1 MEHGVITQEN
11 LIAIYNICKKR
22 LTISQ
27 DDFLNNPK
35 YEKIKETTLKRY
47 DAVNKFISSI
57 MNTRR
62 FEIFKENVCVEFGK
76 DNFTDENI
84 YAYFVDRIEE
94 LKKMYGDVELNTL
107 YGYCLKDK
115 KLRIK
120 EIKNCEL
127 IKKDSKR
134 VKLNGLYD
142 YLIKDS
148 NINKERFLNL
158 NDPYYEFERVLL
170 LTLDNNLDRMRDSI
184 AKLDD
189 EVKGKFINDIKN
201 KYHLVEV
208 NGHYVCRY
216 LFDNFRIVKV
226 LRNNVGYRRLLPNN
240 FMDIFK
246 CSLNVNNVKLA
257 FDYVCREDSKLIKD
271 AYIEL
276 KDNKYFRDL
285 VNFPKDNLGITFS
298 IIKLLGNSLIEVNEL
313 NNYLGFMRR
322 ISLSKYVLMDK
333 YTKKNYM
340 KNALTF
346 YKKKILRGT
355 RESAI
360 KFIENISIYDNL
372 RKEEKVIITSNYKRF
387 IDEIFNLAIATCYDL
402 DFNLIEELVK
412 YVSVKVIE
420 IIMIESQDEALS
432 VNRVEFVKGDH
443 EDAKSYVESYKL
455 FVAKEETKKVTDKYD
470 SMLKEQEEN
479 TLRLRDLTTAFHKDL
494 DEIFTKYNEVERDR
508 YIAELTN
515 SDEIQRE
522 ERMKVWKEQLLAQYR
537 NKHSDNSYE
546 FFSALYDLLAI
557 YERKTGRKYDPK
569 RCLFS
574 FDDVYRF
581 YYLDDEQ
588 RNQYEKELIID
599 ENFFD

>member
-1 MEHGVITQEN
+1 MEHEVITQEN

-148 NINKERFLNL
+148 NINRERFLNL

-216 LFDNFRIVKV
+216 LFDNFRMVKV

>member
-62 FEIFKENVCVEFGK
+62 FEIFKENVCVEFGN
-76 DNFTDENI
+76 DNFTDDNI

-148 NINKERFLNL
+148 NINRERFLNL

-170 LTLDNNLDRMRDSI
+170 LTIDNNLDRMRDSI

-216 LFDNFRIVKV
+216 LFDNFRMVKV

-340 KNALTF
+340 KNALTL

-360 KFIENISIYDNL
+360 KFIENVSIYDNL
-372 RKEEKVIITSNYKRF
+372 RIEEKAIITSNYKRF
-387 IDEIFNLAIATCYDL
+387 IGEIFNLAIATCDDL

>member
-1 MEHGVITQEN
+1 MEHEVITQEN

-27 DDFLNNPK
+27 EDFLNNPK

-47 DAVNKFISSI
+47 NALNTFISSI

-62 FEIFKENVCVEFGK
+62 FEILKENVCVAFGEE
-76 DNFTDENI
+76 NFTDDNI
-84 YAYFVDRIEE
+84 YAYFVDRIQE

-107 YGYCLKDK
+107 YAYCLKDK
-115 KLRIK
+115 KLRVK

-148 NINKERFLNL
+148 DINKNRFLDL
-158 NDPYYEFERVLL
+158 NDNYYEFERILL
-170 LTLDNNLDRMRDSI
+170 LTIDDNLDRMRDCI

-189 EVKGKFINDIKN
+189 EVKVKFIRDIKV
-201 KYHLVEV
+201 KYHLAEV

-216 LFDNFRIVKV
+216 LFDNFRMVKV
-226 LRNNVGYRRLLPNN
+226 LRNNVGYRRLVPDN

-257 FDYVCREDSKLIKD
+257 FDYIVKDNSKLIKESYED
-271 AYIEL
+271 L
-276 KDNKYFRDL
+276 KNNDHFRKL

-298 IIKLLGNSLIEVNEL
+298 IIKLLGSSLVEVNEL
-313 NNYLGFMRR
+313 NNYLGFMKR
-322 ISLSKYVLMDK
+322 ISLSKYFLMDK
-333 YTKKNYM
+333 HSKKQYM
-340 KNALTF
+340 RNALVL
-346 YKKKILRGT
+346 YKKKLLRGT
-355 RESAI
+355 KTDAI

-372 RKEEKVIITSNYKRF
+372 RTEEKIIITSNYKRF
-387 IDEIFNLAIATCYDL
+387 IEEIFNLAYDACEEL
-402 DFNLIEELVK
+402 EFTLIEELVK
-412 YVSVKVIE
+412 YVSIKVVE
-420 IIMIESQDEALS
+420 IIMIESQDEVLS
-432 VNRVEFVKGDH
+432 VNRLEFVKGNY
-443 EDAKSYVESYKL
+443 ENANSYINNYSL

-470 SMLKEQEEN
+470 KMLKEQEEN
-479 TLRLRDLTTAFHKDL
+479 TLRLRDLTTAFHKNL
-494 DEIFTKYNEVERDR
+494 DDIFTKYNEVERDR
-508 YIAELTN
+508 YIADIISGEET
-515 SDEIQRE
+515 QRE
-522 ERMKVWKEQLLAQYR
+522 QRMKVWKEQLLEQYR

-557 YERKTGRKYDPK
+557 YERKTSRKYDPK

-574 FDDVYRF
+574 FEDVYRF
-581 YYLDDEQ
+581 YYLDDEE
-588 RNQYEKELIID
+588 RIKYENELIIN
-599 ENFFD
+599 ENIS